1 MSPVIYVYVNMFD
14 KDAELIA
21 FDENGKQTSLGFCP
35 IEELPESIPAI
46 CYSKDVE
53 NVHLFG
59 YEPYING
66 LVKEIKNLTYSNK
79 ILNIEVN

>member
-1 MSPVIYVYVNMFD
+1 MSPVIYVHVNMFD
-14 KDAELIA
+14 RKAELIV
-21 FDENGKQTSLGFCP
+21 FDENGKQTSLGECP
-35 IEELPESIPAI
+35 IEELADSIPAV
-46 CYSKDVE
+46 CYSKNIS

-66 LVKEIKNLTYSNK
+66 LIKDMNNLTYSNK